1 MIHNSFSFVFFGT
14 PEPAVEILDILKQH
28 NMVPA
33 LVVTNPDKPKGRHL
47 KPASSPVKLWAI
59 KNKIPDLQQEKLDSA
74 FYSTLNAKRYTLFIV
89 VAYGAILPKKVLDI
103 PEYGALNIHYSLLP
117 KYRGAS
123 PIESQIMADDR
134 NIGVSIILLDEEMD
148 HGPIVA
154 QQRLIIQ
161 DSRFKIHDG
170 LVWPPSAIA
179 LRKIYNEVAGK
190 LLAETIPK
198 FVAGEI
204 QAVPQ
209 DHGKATYTKKFTKAD
224 GEINLADD
232 AHQNFLKIRAFEGS
246 IGTYFY
252 FPSSHS
258 PFRGEVQIPRGIVI
272 TPKGIRVLIK
282 SAEFKGGKLNILRV
296 IPEGKREMS
305 YEEFLRGLK

>member
-59 KNKIPDLQQEKLDSA
+59 KNKIPYLQPEKLDSD
-74 FYSTLNAKRYTLFIV
+74 FTLQLSTFPPADRREGNFQLFIV
-89 VAYGAILPKKVLDI
+89 VTYGAILPKKILDI

-258 PFRGEVQIPRGIVI
+258 PFRGEIGRA
-272 TPKGIRVLIK
+272 
-282 SAEFKGGKLNILRV
+282 S
-296 IPEGKREMS
+296 
-305 YEEFLRGLK
+305 

>member
-59 KNKIPDLQQEKLDSA
+59 KNKIPYLQPEKLDSA

-134 NIGVSIILLDEEMD
+134 NIGGSIILLDQEMD
-148 HGPIVA
+148 H
-154 QQRLIIQ
+154 
-161 DSRFKIHDG
+161 
-170 LVWPPSAIA
+170 
-179 LRKIYNEVAGK
+179 
-190 LLAETIPK
+190 
-198 FVAGEI
+198 
-204 QAVPQ
+204 
-209 DHGKATYTKKFTKAD
+209 
-224 GEINLADD
+224 
-232 AHQNFLKIRAFEGS
+232 
-246 IGTYFY
+246 
-252 FPSSHS
+252 
-258 PFRGEVQIPRGIVI
+258 
-272 TPKGIRVLIK
+272 
-282 SAEFKGGKLNILRV
+282 
-296 IPEGKREMS
+296 
-305 YEEFLRGLK
+305 